1 MPPLMFFWNYMYAWW
16 VCNVTVSLA
25 MSVFILADTQ
35 FHGWALELIH
45 ESELS
50 WVKYHAR
57 IPAGLPG
64 KCYNYILL
72 PFHMDE
78 SWSVKASEIC
88 KTLNYFGLIFAQLSP
103 IHSRINNSP
112 FWPGPI
118 IAEPCWRAAL
128 SITHWR
134 PNVGC
139 SWLFKILSGFTT
151 AYGITRR
158 SQIVFTPLAA
168 LQFCSLKKRF
178 FFSRQLHYFNPL

>member
-1 MPPLMFFWNYMYAWW
+1 MWQPHEQTSKGWW
-16 VCNVTVSLA
+16 
-25 MSVFILADTQ
+25 FDTQ

-78 SWSVKASEIC
+78 SWSVKASEI
-88 KTLNYFGLIFAQLSP
+88 
-103 IHSRINNSP
+103 
-112 FWPGPI
+112 WPI

-128 SITHWR
+128 SIMHWR

>member
-1 MPPLMFFWNYMYAWW
+1 MF
-16 VCNVTVSLA
+16 
-25 MSVFILADTQ
+25 VFILADTQ

-50 WVKYHAR
+50 LVKYHAR

-103 IHSRINNSP
+103 IHSRINNSTVLARADNRRTLLESSSQHYALE
-112 FWPGPI
+112 
-118 IAEPCWRAAL
+118 AECRL
-128 SITHWR
+128 
-134 PNVGC
+134 
-139 SWLFKILSGFTT
+139 LM
-151 AYGITRR
+151 
-158 SQIVFTPLAA
+158 IV
-168 LQFCSLKKRF
+168 
-178 FFSRQLHYFNPL
+178 